1 MNLRPGYLTFGEGE
15 GSGLRH
21 LQADSHLIAWLE
33 TKGYDYDLITDQEL
47 HQEGL
52 DSIRDYPVV
61 CTGSHPEY
69 HTDQTLKAIFKYT
82 SNGMYTF
89 AFFLIWIPGV
99 LLQSK
104 AALLAA
110 LFHHIYM
117 ENIVDLHI
125 HNFSLILLFLN

>member
-69 HTDQTLKAIFKYT
+69 HTSETLDA
-82 SNGMYTF
+82 
-89 AFFLIWIPGV
+89 
-99 LLQSK
+99 LQSYRDQGGRLIYLGGNGFYWRV
-104 AALLAA
+104 ALSQPHRLSRVPGRP
-110 LFHHIYM
+110 HH
-117 ENIVDLHI
+117 
-125 HNFSLILLFLN
+125 